1 MGGLLREGEW
11 VQKSDWE
18 QGEDKSFKRQ
28 RSSFREVIEANEDA
42 RHPAEMGRYHLY
54 VSYACP
60 WAHRTLCVRALL
72 GLEEALPI
80 SVVHPFMGD
89 DGWTFDTSDGE
100 VVPDPVLGADYLYQI
115 YQKAKP
121 DYTGRVTV
129 PVLWDKVREE
139 IVNNESREII
149 RMMNR
154 GMTSLARRERTL
166 CPPELEQEID
176 RAIDAIYEPINNGV
190 YKCGF
195 AGGQE
200 AYERAYEELFGEL
213 ERWDETLGKQRYVC
227 GDTLTEAD
235 ICLFTTLLR
244 FDPVYYVHFKCNKR
258 LIQDF
263 EHLSG
268 FLRDIYQTEGIA
280 QTCNLDHIKRHYY
293 QSHAQINPKGIV
305 PVGPE
310 LDLTSPHDRDR
321 FNQL

>member
-1 MGGLLREGEW
+1 MGGLLKEGKW
-11 VQKSDWE
+11 IQKDDWE
-18 QGEDKSFKRQ
+18 KSEDSSFKRQ
-28 RSSFREVIEANEDA
+28 ESSFRDRIEASDEA
-42 RHPAEMGRYHLY
+42 KHPAKMGRYHLY

-72 GLEEALPI
+72 GLEEALPV
-80 SVVHPFMGD
+80 SVVHPYMGD
-89 DGWTFDTSDGE
+89 NGWTFDTSDE
-100 VVPDPVLGADYLYQI
+100 AVVPDPVLEANFLYELYQE
-115 YQKAKP
+115 AKS

-129 PVLWDKVREE
+129 PVLWDRERGE

-154 GMTSLARRERTL
+154 GMIGLASKARNL
-166 CPPELEQEID
+166 CPPELEEEVD

-195 AGGQE
+195 AGSQE
-200 AYERAYEELFGEL
+200 AYEKAYGVLFEAL
-213 ERWDETLGKQRYVC
+213 ERWDQTLGEQRYVC
-227 GDTLTEAD
+227 GDVLTEAD

-258 LIQDF
+258 LIRDF

-280 QTCNLDHIKRHYY
+280 ETCNLDHIKRHYY
-293 QSHAQINPKGIV
+293 QSHTQINPKGIV
-305 PVGPE
+305 PVGPWV
-310 LDLTSPHDRDR
+310 DLEAPHDREKL
-321 FNQL
+321 NG